1 MLTTNVHTINSNDM
15 AVDTNLSGDQTDGIT
30 THVHTIHDLNNAVS
44 HSLCFRRRNSSKRFL
59 DILKIVFYHVRRS
72 VKYDSNA

>member
-30 THVHTIHDLNNAVS
+30 THVHTFHDLDNIAS
-44 HSLCFRRRNSSKRFL
+44 YSPCRLKHNSMKWFT
-59 DILKIVFYHVRRS
+59 DMLKIIFYHVCRS
-72 VKYDSNA
+72 IK